1 MKGKLPV
8 NVRLAELKDLYFFIK
23 SDWKHADAYRGTK
36 FMEEY
41 LRRKIEAKDVV
52 LAEVDGKLVGYLRIE
67 YLGLIV
73 PYLGIIGVNEE
84 YQRKGVGTAMINFL
98 EEYLL
103 KREGYKI
110 FTCDGHSLLYSSAE
124 ATAIESQAWHRAV
137 GFKEC
142 GIIAGCNEGEIGEI
156 FFRKTLKKC
165 MHKNQWRLSQSS

>member
-1 MKGKLPV
+1 MKERLPV
-8 NVRLAELKDLYFFIK
+8 KVRLAEMKDLGFCIE
-23 SDWKHADAYRGTK
+23 SDFQHLDSYRGVNFTEK
-36 FMEEY
+36 Y
-41 LRRKIEAKDVV
+41 LRRKIEAQDVV

-103 KREGYKI
+103 KREGHSV
-110 FTCDGHSLLYSSAE
+110 FSCDGNVLLYSSAE
-124 ATAIESQAWHRAV
+124 ATAKESQAWHRAV

-142 GIIAGCNEGEIGEI
+142 GIIAGCNEGDIGEI
-156 FFRKTLKKC
+156 FFRKVLEK
-165 MHKNQWRLSQSS
+165 